1 MSTLVCYVMFS
12 NSVPDL
18 PTDFEDGC
26 DAERNALTSPNGDGV
41 YVFCGDKIF
50 ELICNSDECEW
61 IVKIQRLSL
70 VREMP
75 VVMYIDPDLA
85 NCS

>member
-1 MSTLVCYVMFS
+1 MFS

-26 DAERNALTSPNGDGV
+26 KAERNALTSPNGDGV
-41 YVFCGDKIF
+41 YVVCGDKIF